1 MAEGHPDRIDDAS
14 RRSRP
19 RSPTYPVFG
28 LSTAIENAV
37 KIYEQEGSVPVPTE
51 ALLRDLG
58 FSGPTAPALRTLAT
72 MITYGLF
79 VEEGSEYRLTEDAL
93 AVITHSEDDMVR
105 QEAVARLCDRPEI
118 FQQLKK
124 KYPEGLPSD
133 RTVKIVLAKEWGL
146 GDAAADSVLAA
157 FRQTMDL
164 AKQGYAAGDRPAV
177 TPRPAPVA
185 PNRPAVMSSL
195 LHVWSL
201 GEGVTVELRSSAP
214 LGTPHFDLLE
224 EYVKLAK
231 RACSQEASRSSS
243 S

>member
-1 MAEGHPDRIDDAS
+1 MAEAHADRIEEAS
-14 RRSRP
+14 RRP
-19 RSPTYPVFG
+19 RSRGPTYPVFG
-28 LSTAIENAV
+28 LVTAIQNAA

-72 MITYGLF
+72 LITYGLF
-79 VEEGSEYRLTEDAL
+79 VEEGNEYRLTEDAL
-93 AVITHSEDDMVR
+93 AVITLADDDVAR
-105 QEAVARLCDRPEI
+105 QEAVARMCDRPEI
-118 FQQLKK
+118 FQQLKR
-124 KYPEGLPSD
+124 KYPDGLPSE

-146 GDAAADSVLAA
+146 GEAAADSVLAA

-164 AKQGYAAGDRPAV
+164 AQHGHAPGERPVV
-177 TPRPAPVA
+177 TPRPAAVA
-185 PNRPAVMSSL
+185 PLRPATNLM

-214 LGTPHFDLLE
+214 LRIEHFDLLE

-231 RACSQEASRSSS
+231 RAAHSG
-243 S
+243 

>member
-14 RRSRP
+14 RRARP
-19 RSPTYPVFG
+19 RSPSYPVFG
-28 LSTAIENAV
+28 LVTAIQNAV

-79 VEEGSEYRLTEDAL
+79 VEEGGEYRLTDDAL
-93 AVITHSEDDMVR
+93 AVIKLSEDDSVR
-105 QEAVARLCDRPEI
+105 QEAIARLCERPEI
-118 FQQLKK
+118 FQRLKK

-146 GDAAADSVLAA
+146 GDPAADSVLAA

-164 AKQGYAAGDRPAV
+164 AQQGYPAGDRPAL
-177 TPRPAPVA
+177 TPKPAPVVA
-185 PNRPAVMSSL
+185 LRPVVTRSL
-195 LHVWSL
+195 FHVWSL
-201 GEGVTVELRSSAP
+201 GEGVTVELRSNAP
-214 LGTPHFDLLE
+214 LGVEHFDLLE

-231 RACSQEASRSSS
+231 RAAAATGVER
-243 S
+243 